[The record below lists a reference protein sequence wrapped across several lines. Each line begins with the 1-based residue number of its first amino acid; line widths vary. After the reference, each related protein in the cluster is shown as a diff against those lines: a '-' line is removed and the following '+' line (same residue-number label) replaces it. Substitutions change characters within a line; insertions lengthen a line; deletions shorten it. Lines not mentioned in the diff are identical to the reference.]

1 MQPGRSPVASPTLA
15 ESIRLSIIESLA
27 SGLLQPGQPIDERG
41 LSERFEVSRT
51 PIREAILQLAAQG
64 FVVMEPRS
72 GASVPRLSIQL
83 LRELLELLGE
93 LEGAAAKFAAKRMR
107 PAEKKALE
115 EALAACAEASA
126 RDDALAYRDANDHF
140 HDLIYAACR
149 NETLVDQIR
158 ALRTRCAAYTANR
171 FDSPGRMQR
180 SAREHAAII
189 EALLGSDPAEAQ
201 AAMLV
206 HISIG
211 GSDFAEFVSGLPQD
225 LLHA

>member
-171 FDSPGRMQR
+171 RAACSARRASTRPSPRRCCAAIRPRRRRRCWSTSR
-180 SAREHAAII
+180 SAAAT
-189 EALLGSDPAEAQ
+189 SR
-201 AAMLV
+201 
-206 HISIG
+206 S
-211 GSDFAEFVSGLPQD
+211 S
-225 LLHA
+225 

>member
-1 MQPGRSPVASPTLA
+1 MQSSKNPHAGPTLA
-15 ESIRLSIIESLA
+15 ESIRLSILQDVD
-27 SGLLQPGQPIDERG
+27 SGVLGPGQPIDERR

-72 GASVPRLSIQL
+72 GASVPKLSIQA

-93 LEGAAAKFAAKRMR
+93 LEGAAAKFANRRIR
-107 PAEKKALE
+107 PAEKAALE
-115 EALAACAEASA
+115 VALRQCNEAAA
-126 RDDALAYRDANDHF
+126 RDDALAYREANDRF

-149 NETLVDQIR
+149 NEVLVAQIR

-171 FDSPGRMQR
+171 FDSPGRMLR
-180 SAREHAAII
+180 SVQEHAAIT
-189 EALLGSDPAEAQ
+189 ESLLRGDPAQAQ
-201 AAMLV
+201 AAMLE

-211 GSDFAEFVSGLPQD
+211 GRDFAEFVSGLPKE
-225 LLHA
+225 LLDA